1 MSTNSTPSNLTP
13 HNLAHDPS
21 TDASSLPPTNP
32 QPYDRHGK
40 QVLRIIAAPRI
51 VETEHEHLPILRSD
65 VLLREGPPLPPE
77 AGILTSLFQDRLTL
91 VELFRSRPRQ
101 KELWH
106 ARCKG
111 LLALD
116 RLPTPL
122 PDTFPLPLL
131 QLLIMVG
138 RPHKALKRAFSSLP
152 CKEVEP
158 GLTRYYDVYELVCID
173 LLRLALRPE
182 TAWLHIL
189 GTSPWMMDAFHLV
202 LAQGS
207 ETDLL
212 WINALL
218 MEGEKMPALQ
228 AALIAPELMAER
240 QYVAKHWELAY
251 TEMLAKTR
259 GILEGKREGILEGKR
274 EGILEGK
281 REGKREGIL
290 EGKQEG
296 KREGILEGKQEGQ
309 TEGKL
314 LGERESIR
322 LVLLSRFGV
331 VPDSLSTSLE
341 HITQPEALHQLI
353 RHAATGSLEEVNSLA
368 QTLVLRN
375 PPA

>member
-1 MSTNSTPSNLTP
+1 M
-13 HNLAHDPS
+13 
-21 TDASSLPPTNP
+21 
-32 QPYDRHGK
+32 
-40 QVLRIIAAPRI
+40 
-51 VETEHEHLPILRSD
+51 
-65 VLLREGPPLPPE
+65 
-77 AGILTSLFQDRLTL
+77 
-91 VELFRSRPRQ
+91 
-101 KELWH
+101 
-106 ARCKG
+106 
-111 LLALD
+111 
-116 RLPTPL
+116 PL

-259 GILEGKREGILEGKR
+259 GILEGKREGKQ

-281 REGKREGIL
+281 R
-290 EGKQEG
+290 EG